1 MIVVFGSMNAD
12 LLFNVDALPRAG
24 ETVLCPGHRAVAG
37 GKGLNQAV
45 AAARANTDPAA
56 SVQMVGRVGPD
67 GFAPLAL
74 QALKDAGVGTE
85 AITES
90 ALPTGCAAVI
100 VDRAGENQITVAS
113 GANTDL
119 PPEALPEEWL
129 GPETV
134 LVLQMEV
141 PLESNWAVARRA
153 KARGARVVLNLA
165 PAKPAPTALLP
176 SFDLLVF
183 NEIEAGMLAG
193 AQGLDAASGEE
204 AGRAIAAR
212 FGVTT
217 VVSLG
222 SAGAAAFAPMRPG
235 AAARL
240 QSSLWT
246 RWARAMPSSRASPS
260 GSRQGRRCRRCSTGR
275 ASQAASP
282 ASSRAPLR
290 RCRRQQRLR
299 RGLASSRRRSLWR
312 YDEGTSAARSGNRV
326 CRPSSEASQTPRS
339 VMSAVTSRAGV
350 TSKA

>member
-12 LLFNVDALPRAG
+12 LVFSVDALPRAG
-24 ETVLCPGHRAVAG
+24 ETVLCPGHSAVAG

-45 AAARANTDPAA
+45 AAARASTDPAS

-74 QALKDAGVGTE
+74 QALEDAGVGTE
-85 AITES
+85 AVTES

-119 PPEALPEEWL
+119 PPEDLPDDWL

-134 LVLQMEV
+134 LLLQMEV

-165 PAKPAPTALLP
+165 PAKPAPAEVLP
-176 SFDLLVF
+176 SFDLIVL
-183 NEIEAGMLAG
+183 NEIEAGMLAS
-193 AQGLDAASGEE
+193 AQGLGAVSGEE

-222 SAGAAAFAPMRPG
+222 SAGAAAFGQGEAWHCGALAIEPVDTVGAGDAFVAGLALGLAEGAPLPAMLQRASVMGGLACLVEG
-235 AAARL
+235 AAP
-240 QSSLWT
+240 
-246 RWARAMPSSRASPS
+246 AMPS
-260 GSRQGRRCRRCSTGR
+260 
-275 ASQAASP
+275 AAEIEARLGELAP
-282 ASSRAPLR
+282 AQPVAL
-290 RCRRQQRLR
+290 
-299 RGLASSRRRSLWR
+299 
-312 YDEGTSAARSGNRV
+312 
-326 CRPSSEASQTPRS
+326 
-339 VMSAVTSRAGV
+339 
-350 TSKA
+350 

>member
-12 LLFNVDALPRAG
+12 LVFSVDALPRAG
-24 ETVLCPGHRAVAG
+24 ETVLCPGHQAVAG

-45 AAARANTDPAA
+45 AAARANTDPAS

-67 GFAPLAL
+67 GFAPIAL
-74 QALKDAGVGTE
+74 QALRDAGVGTE
-85 AITES
+85 AVTES

-119 PPEALPEEWL
+119 APEALPDDWL

-134 LVLQMEV
+134 LLLQMEV

-165 PAKPAPTALLP
+165 PAKPAPAEVLP
-176 SFDLLVF
+176 SFDLIVL

-193 AQGLDAASGEE
+193 AQGLGAVSGEE
-204 AGRAIAAR
+204 AGSAIAAR

-222 SAGAAAFAPMRPG
+222 SAGAAAFAAGEAWRCGALAIEPVDTVGAGDAFVAGLALGLAEGAPLPAMLQRASVIGGLACLVEG
-235 AAARL
+235 AA
-240 QSSLWT
+240 Q
-246 RWARAMPSSRASPS
+246 AMPS
-260 GSRQGRRCRRCSTGR
+260 
-275 ASQAASP
+275 AAEIEARLGELAP
-282 ASSRAPLR
+282 AQPVAL
-290 RCRRQQRLR
+290 
-299 RGLASSRRRSLWR
+299 
-312 YDEGTSAARSGNRV
+312 
-326 CRPSSEASQTPRS
+326 
-339 VMSAVTSRAGV
+339 
-350 TSKA
+350 

>member
-1 MIVVFGSMNAD
+1 MIVVFGSINAD
-12 LLFNVDALPRAG
+12 LVFAVDALPRAG

-45 AAARANTDPAA
+45 AAAKAATDPAS

-74 QALKDAGVGTE
+74 RALTDAGVGTE

-100 VDRAGENQITVAS
+100 VNRVGENQITVAS

-119 PPEALPEEWL
+119 PPEALPDHWL

-141 PLESNWAVARRA
+141 PLESDWAVVERA

-165 PAKPAPTALLP
+165 PAKPVPAELIP
-176 SFDLLVF
+176 SFDLVVF
-183 NEIEAGMLAG
+183 NEIEAEMLAR
-193 AQGLDAASGEE
+193 ARGLDAAGED
-204 AGRAIAAR
+204 AARAIAAR

-222 SAGAAAFAPMRPG
+222 SAGAAAFTPDEAWRCGALAIEPVDTVGAGDAFVAGLALGLEAGTTLPAMLHRASVVGGLACLREG
-235 AAARL
+235 AAP
-240 QSSLWT
+240 
-246 RWARAMPSSRASPS
+246 AMPS
-260 GSRQGRRCRRCSTGR
+260 
-275 ASQAASP
+275 AAEIEARLGDLPP
-282 ASSRAPLR
+282 A
-290 RCRRQQRLR
+290 
-299 RGLASSRRRSLWR
+299 
-312 YDEGTSAARSGNRV
+312 
-326 CRPSSEASQTPRS
+326 RPMEL
-339 VMSAVTSRAGV
+339 
-350 TSKA
+350 

>member
-12 LLFNVDALPRAG
+12 LVFSVDALPRPG
-24 ETVLCPGHRAVAG
+24 ETVLCPDYQAVAG

-45 AAARANTDPAA
+45 AAARAATDPGT

-85 AITES
+85 AVTES
-90 ALPTGCAAVI
+90 TLPTGCAAVI

-119 PPEALPEEWL
+119 WPEALPEKWL

-134 LVLQMEV
+134 LLLQMEV

-165 PAKPAPTALLP
+165 PAKPAPAEVLP
-176 SFDLLVF
+176 SFDLIVL
-183 NEIEAGMLAG
+183 NEIEAGMLAR
-193 AQGLDAASGEE
+193 AQELDAASGEE

-222 SAGAAAFAPMRPG
+222 SAGAAAFRPNEAWRCGALAIEPVDTVGAGDAFVAGLALGLAEGAPLPAMLHRASVIGGLACLVEG
-235 AAARL
+235 AAP
-240 QSSLWT
+240 
-246 RWARAMPSSRASPS
+246 AMPS
-260 GSRQGRRCRRCSTGR
+260 
-275 ASQAASP
+275 AAEIE
-282 ASSRAPLR
+282 A
-290 RCRRQQRLR
+290 RLG
-299 RGLASSRRRSLWR
+299 GLAPAQPMAL
-312 YDEGTSAARSGNRV
+312 
-326 CRPSSEASQTPRS
+326 
-339 VMSAVTSRAGV
+339 
-350 TSKA
+350 

>member
-12 LLFNVDALPRAG
+12 LVFSVDALPRAG

-45 AAARANTDPAA
+45 AAARANTDPAN

-74 QALKDAGVGTE
+74 QALKDAGAGTE

-153 KARGARVVLNLA
+153 TARGVRVVLNLA
-165 PAKPAPTALLP
+165 PAKPAPAELLP
-176 SFDLLVF
+176 SFDLVVL

-193 AQGLDAASGEE
+193 AQGLGAASGEE

-222 SAGAAAFAPMRPG
+222 SAGAAAFGPNEAWRCGALAIQPVDTVGAGDAFVAGLALGLAAGVPLPAMLHRASVIGGLACLVEG
-235 AAARL
+235 AAP
-240 QSSLWT
+240 
-246 RWARAMPSSRASPS
+246 AMPSVAEIEARLGELP
-260 GSRQGRRCRRCSTGR
+260 
-275 ASQAASP
+275 P
-282 ASSRAPLR
+282 AEPMAL
-290 RCRRQQRLR
+290 
-299 RGLASSRRRSLWR
+299 
-312 YDEGTSAARSGNRV
+312 
-326 CRPSSEASQTPRS
+326 
-339 VMSAVTSRAGV
+339 
-350 TSKA
+350 

>member
-12 LLFNVDALPRAG
+12 LVFSVDALPRAG

-45 AAARANTDPAA
+45 AAARANTNPAS

-74 QALKDAGVGTE
+74 QALKDAGAGTE
-85 AITES
+85 AVTES

-100 VDRAGENQITVAS
+100 VDRKGENQITVAS

-119 PPEALPEEWL
+119 PPEDLPEEWL

-134 LVLQMEV
+134 LLLQMEV

-165 PAKPAPTALLP
+165 PAKPAPAEVLP
-176 SFDLLVF
+176 SFDLIVL
-183 NEIEAGMLAG
+183 NEIEARMLAG
-193 AQGLDAASGEE
+193 AQGLGAVSGEE
-204 AGRAIAAR
+204 AGRAIATR

-222 SAGAAAFAPMRPG
+222 SAGAAAFGADEAWRCGALAIEPVDTVGAGDAFVAGLALGLAEGASLPAMLQRASVIGGLACLVEG
-235 AAARL
+235 AAP
-240 QSSLWT
+240 
-246 RWARAMPSSRASPS
+246 AMPS
-260 GSRQGRRCRRCSTGR
+260 
-275 ASQAASP
+275 AAEIEARLGDLAP
-282 ASSRAPLR
+282 AQPI
-290 RCRRQQRLR
+290 
-299 RGLASSRRRSLWR
+299 GL
-312 YDEGTSAARSGNRV
+312 
-326 CRPSSEASQTPRS
+326 
-339 VMSAVTSRAGV
+339 
-350 TSKA
+350 

>member
-56 SVQMVGRVGPD
+56 LVQMVGRVGPD

-90 ALPTGCAAVI
+90 TLPTGCAAVI

-165 PAKPAPTALLP
+165 PAKPAPAALLP

-222 SAGAAAFAPMRPG
+222 SAGAAAFASDAAWHCGALEIEPVDTVGAGDAFVAGLALGLAAGAPLPAMLHRASVAGGLACLVEG
-235 AAARL
+235 AAP
-240 QSSLWT
+240 
-246 RWARAMPSSRASPS
+246 AMPSAAEIEARLGDLPS
-260 GSRQGRRCRRCSTGR
+260 
-275 ASQAASP
+275 AEPMA
-282 ASSRAPLR
+282 L
-290 RCRRQQRLR
+290 
-299 RGLASSRRRSLWR
+299 
-312 YDEGTSAARSGNRV
+312 
-326 CRPSSEASQTPRS
+326 
-339 VMSAVTSRAGV
+339 
-350 TSKA
+350 

>member
-12 LLFNVDALPRAG
+12 LVFSVDALPRAG

-45 AAARANTDPAA
+45 AAARANTDPAN

-74 QALKDAGVGTE
+74 QALKAAGAGTE

-165 PAKPAPTALLP
+165 PAKPAPAELLP
-176 SFDLLVF
+176 SFDLVVL
-183 NEIEAGMLAG
+183 NEIEAGMLAS
-193 AQGLDAASGEE
+193 AQGLGAASGEE

-222 SAGAAAFAPMRPG
+222 SAGAAAFGPNEAWRCGALAIEPVDTVGAGDAFVAGLALGLAAGAPLPEMLHRASVIGGLACLVEG
-235 AAARL
+235 AAP
-240 QSSLWT
+240 
-246 RWARAMPSSRASPS
+246 AMPS
-260 GSRQGRRCRRCSTGR
+260 
-275 ASQAASP
+275 AAEIEARLGELPP
-282 ASSRAPLR
+282 AEPMAL
-290 RCRRQQRLR
+290 
-299 RGLASSRRRSLWR
+299 
-312 YDEGTSAARSGNRV
+312 
-326 CRPSSEASQTPRS
+326 
-339 VMSAVTSRAGV
+339 
-350 TSKA
+350 

>member
-1 MIVVFGSMNAD
+1 MIVIFGSMNAD
-12 LLFNVDALPRAG
+12 LVFSVDALPRPG
-24 ETVLCPGHRAVAG
+24 ETVLCPGYQAVAG

-45 AAARANTDPAA
+45 AAARANTNPET

-74 QALKDAGVGTE
+74 QALENAGVGTK
-85 AITES
+85 AVTES

-113 GANTDL
+113 GANGDL

-134 LVLQMEV
+134 LLLQMEV

-165 PAKPAPTALLP
+165 PAKPAPAEVLP
-176 SFDLLVF
+176 SFDLIVL
-183 NEIEAGMLAG
+183 NEIEAGMLAV
-193 AQGLDAASGEE
+193 AQGLAAGSGEE

-222 SAGAAAFAPMRPG
+222 SAGAAAFGPDEAWRCGALAIEPVDTVGAGDAFVAGLALGLAEEAPLPAMLHRASVMGSLACLVEG
-235 AAARL
+235 AAP
-240 QSSLWT
+240 
-246 RWARAMPSSRASPS
+246 AMPSAGEIEARLGDLA
-260 GSRQGRRCRRCSTGR
+260 
-275 ASQAASP
+275 P
-282 ASSRAPLR
+282 A
-290 RCRRQQRLR
+290 
-299 RGLASSRRRSLWR
+299 
-312 YDEGTSAARSGNRV
+312 
-326 CRPSSEASQTPRS
+326 RPIEL
-339 VMSAVTSRAGV
+339 
-350 TSKA
+350 

>member
-1 MIVVFGSMNAD
+1 MIVVFGSINAD
-12 LLFNVDALPRAG
+12 LVFAVDALPRAG

-45 AAARANTDPAA
+45 AAAKAATDPAS

-74 QALKDAGVGTE
+74 RALTDAGVGTE

-119 PPEALPEEWL
+119 SPEVLPEDWL

-141 PLESNWAVARRA
+141 PLESNWAVVERA

-165 PAKPAPTALLP
+165 PAKPVPAELIP
-176 SFDLLVF
+176 SFDLVVF
-183 NEIEAGMLAG
+183 NEIEAEMLARTR
-193 AQGLDAASGEE
+193 GLDAAGED
-204 AGRAIAAR
+204 AARAIATR
-212 FGVTT
+212 YGVTA

-222 SAGAAAFAPMRPG
+222 SAGAAAFTPDEAWRCGALAIEPVDTVGAGDAFVAGLALGLEAGTTLPAMLHRASVVGGLACLREG
-235 AAARL
+235 AAP
-240 QSSLWT
+240 
-246 RWARAMPSSRASPS
+246 AMPS
-260 GSRQGRRCRRCSTGR
+260 
-275 ASQAASP
+275 AAEIEARLGDLPP
-282 ASSRAPLR
+282 A
-290 RCRRQQRLR
+290 
-299 RGLASSRRRSLWR
+299 
-312 YDEGTSAARSGNRV
+312 
-326 CRPSSEASQTPRS
+326 RPMEL
-339 VMSAVTSRAGV
+339 
-350 TSKA
+350 

>member
-12 LLFNVDALPRAG
+12 LVFSVDALPRAG
-24 ETVLCPGHRAVAG
+24 ETVLCPGHSAVAG

-45 AAARANTDPAA
+45 AAARASTDPAS

-74 QALKDAGVGTE
+74 QALEDAGVGTE
-85 AITES
+85 AVTES

-119 PPEALPEEWL
+119 PPEDLPDDWL

-134 LVLQMEV
+134 LLLQMEV

-165 PAKPAPTALLP
+165 PAKPAPAEVLP
-176 SFDLLVF
+176 SFDLIVL

-193 AQGLDAASGEE
+193 AQGLGAVSGEE
-204 AGRAIAAR
+204 AGRALAVR

-222 SAGAAAFAPMRPG
+222 SAGAAAFGQGEAWRCGALAIEPVDTVGAGDAFVAGLALGLAEGAPLPAMLQRASVIGGLACLVEG
-235 AAARL
+235 AAP
-240 QSSLWT
+240 
-246 RWARAMPSSRASPS
+246 AMPS
-260 GSRQGRRCRRCSTGR
+260 
-275 ASQAASP
+275 AAEIEARLGELAP
-282 ASSRAPLR
+282 AQPVAL
-290 RCRRQQRLR
+290 
-299 RGLASSRRRSLWR
+299 
-312 YDEGTSAARSGNRV
+312 
-326 CRPSSEASQTPRS
+326 
-339 VMSAVTSRAGV
+339 
-350 TSKA
+350 

>member
-1 MIVVFGSMNAD
+1 MIVVFGSLNAD
-12 LLFNVDALPRAG
+12 LVFSVDALPRAG

-45 AAARANTDPAA
+45 AAARANTDPAS

-74 QALKDAGVGTE
+74 QALRDAGAGTE
-85 AITES
+85 AVTES

-119 PPEALPEEWL
+119 PPEDLPEEWL

-134 LVLQMEV
+134 LLLQMEV

-165 PAKPAPTALLP
+165 PAKPAPAEVLP
-176 SFDLLVF
+176 SFDLIVL

-193 AQGLDAASGEE
+193 AQGLGAVSGEE

-222 SAGAAAFAPMRPG
+222 SAGAAAFGADEAWRCGALAIEPLDTVGAGDAFVAGLALGLAEGASLPAMLQRASVMGGLACLVEG
-235 AAARL
+235 AAP
-240 QSSLWT
+240 
-246 RWARAMPSSRASPS
+246 AMPS
-260 GSRQGRRCRRCSTGR
+260 
-275 ASQAASP
+275 AAEIEARLGDLAP
-282 ASSRAPLR
+282 AQPI
-290 RCRRQQRLR
+290 
-299 RGLASSRRRSLWR
+299 GL
-312 YDEGTSAARSGNRV
+312 
-326 CRPSSEASQTPRS
+326 
-339 VMSAVTSRAGV
+339 
-350 TSKA
+350 